1 MILNLFQQV
10 AKRWKRCWINN
21 YNYMS
26 TNYNELYRKLKPLY
40 LQVYGT

>member
-10 AKRWKRCWINN
+10 ERCWINN

-26 TNYNELYRKLKPLY
+26 TNYNELYRKLKSLY